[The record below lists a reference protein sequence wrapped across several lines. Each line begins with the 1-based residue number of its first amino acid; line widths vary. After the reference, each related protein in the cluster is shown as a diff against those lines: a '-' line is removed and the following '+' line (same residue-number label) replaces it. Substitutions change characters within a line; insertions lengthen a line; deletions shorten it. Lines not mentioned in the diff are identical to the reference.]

1 MLQTQNSEYNDLKK
15 IAQFPITPYLKEIC
29 DSLKDSPSRFLILT
43 AETAAGKSTVL
54 PLALLNDFS
63 GKIIMT
69 EPRRIAV
76 LGVANRISEL
86 WDEKKAGDG
95 EVGYKIH
102 LENKTGKNTRLE
114 VVTEAILVRQLQND
128 PALENYNVVVLDEF
142 HERSVNTDLALA
154 FLKEAMQLRDDL
166 FVVIMSATIDTG
178 RLQNYLGNET
188 PVLKIPGRQFAV
200 NVIYEP
206 GKSVVSAVKEILQNE
221 KDSRVTLRKEQEPAR
236 NDKAKPQ
243 QSDNILVFLP
253 GISDIRKAHEALL
266 ETGLFNPKSGR
277 ELLILHS
284 SITLEEQKRVITPEP
299 PRENAGGQPCEPQNF
314 TYTEPSRSQPRGT
327 AGNQLRETASS
338 KSCEIASNQP
348 RGISASSQPKRRVIL
363 SSAIAET
370 SLTVPGVSIVI
381 DSGLARINRLD
392 INTGMEKLTT
402 EVESEF
408 SAEQRKGRAGR
419 LCEGTCIRLWDKHD
433 PRVKELAPEI
443 LRADLVPLVLECSE
457 RGVYSIDG
465 IDWLDKPSAAA
476 WAESTKL
483 LRQLGMLREDNHI
496 TEKGKAALTLGV
508 HPRLAGIALAAF
520 EAETGA
526 TDGKSSMASV
536 GKLSSEGR
544 KLLIQFSSYSRS
556 SPELQNRF
564 ISDLEKRL
572 QGCGYKELEKP
583 EFLILCGYPDRLAKR
598 TSEQGVEPA
607 EYKFAGGRQARLY
620 NKRAPLWLVAP
631 DVMAGD
637 KEAIIFD
644 LVELDEAKIAEF
656 LEKHCEIREICSF
669 TQATLQK
676 FEQKCFGEIILSSK
690 KIPVSEGDYAQAWVN
705 QIKENGLECLPLDSK
720 IESLLLRAEFIKQ
733 QKSAKFDENSVKN
746 LEIQLKSSVQ
756 EWLFPF
762 LGGKTSLT
770 AATVYDA
777 LYWYLD
783 GAEIDRQA
791 PEQIVLENG
800 RRCKVK
806 YEKQAEIRP
815 VIEIIIQRIFG
826 CFTTPQ
832 ICGKKVLLR
841 LLSPASRPLQVTEDL
856 EHFWTGAWVEICKEM
871 KGRYPKH
878 NWDYT
883 VVE

>member
-1 MLQTQNSEYNDLKK
+1 MNMLQTQNSEYNDLKK

-63 GKIIMT
+63 GKILMT

-102 LENKTGKNTRLE
+102 LENKTGENTRLE

-188 PVLKIPGRQFAV
+188 RVLKIPGRQFAV

-221 KDSRVTLRKEQEPAR
+221 KDSRVTLRKAQEPAR
-236 NDKAKPQ
+236 NEKAKPQ

-266 ETGLFNPKSGR
+266 ETGLFNPESGR

-299 PRENAGGQPCEPQNF
+299 PR
-314 TYTEPSRSQPRGT
+314 GT
-327 AGNQLRETASS
+327 
-338 KSCEIASNQP
+338 
-348 RGISASSQPKRRVIL
+348 SASAQPKRRVIL

-520 EAETGA
+520 EAETCA
-526 TDGKSSMASV
+526 TDGKSSVASV

-572 QGCGYKELEKP
+572 KGCGYKELEKP

-644 LVELDEAKIAEF
+644 LVELDEAKIAKF

-705 QIKENGLECLPLDSK
+705 QIKEKGLECLPLDSK

-733 QKSAKFDENSVKN
+733 QKSAKFDENFVKN

-791 PEQIVLENG
+791 PEQLVLENG